1 MYCSR
6 CGVEVDEGVEK
17 CPLCEAPIQKLPAD
31 DKSPWPKDVA
41 PSPSS
46 PPMSPD
52 ERKALARTLTT
63 LGFLIPAAIVLT
75 VDWFINRRLSWS
87 VFALISLGAVWM
99 WSLIPLVFNRKP
111 YLLIFSITAVSIAAM
126 SGIGI
131 LSGHSGWILPI
142 GIPVV
147 VTAGFLGAG
156 VTALTKSAKKIGGN
170 LAAWILQALALL
182 CIVSDILISSRINGT
197 LRPGWSIVAAST
209 LLPVSILLLYLHY
222 RPSTQQK
229 LRRYFHV

>member
-1 MYCSR
+1 MFCSR
-6 CGVEVDEGVEK
+6 CGVEVGEGVER

-31 DKSPWPKDVA
+31 DGSPWPKDVA
-41 PSPSS
+41 PSPSA

-75 VDWFINRRLSWS
+75 VDWFINRSLSWS
-87 VFALISLGAVWM
+87 FFVLVPLGAAWMCSLISL
-99 WSLIPLVFNRKP
+99 VFSRKP
-111 YLLIFSITAVSIAAM
+111 YLLISSITFTAIAAM
-126 SGIGI
+126 SVMGY
-131 LSGHSGWILPI
+131 LSGNTGWILPI

-147 VTAGFLGAG
+147 ITAGILGVA
-156 VTALTKSAKKIGGN
+156 VTALTRSAEKVGGN
-170 LAAWILQALALL
+170 LAAWILQALAVL
-182 CIVSDILISSRINGT
+182 CVVSDILISSRVNGT
-197 LRPGWSIVAAST
+197 FRPGWSIVAAST

-222 RPSTQQK
+222 RPSKQQK